1 MGRGGGIGG
10 SEGLESRGSGFQGVP
25 CAIYSF
31 CLLKSFPIP
40 ISRKYIYTEN
50 FSITK
55 GMRKVHLTNHNLVVI
70 VTSVVRRS

>member
-1 MGRGGGIGG
+1 MRKGGVGG
-10 SEGLESRGSGFQGVP
+10 VVEGLESRGSGLQGVP
-25 CAIYSF
+25 CAIFSF

-40 ISRKYIYTEN
+40 ISRKYIYIEN